1 MKYFT
6 EIMKI
11 PRASGNEGAIAEYI
25 CDFAKKR
32 GLFCV
37 KDGLN
42 NVFVRKNASKG
53 FEDREPVLFQA
64 HTDMVCERSADSEHD
79 FSRDPITPVY
89 LNGRV
94 YADKTT
100 LGADDGAGVAVMLR
114 LMDEAEPMGETEYL
128 FTTSEETGMDGAKG
142 FDYSLIHSEK
152 VVNLDSEDELE
163 ACIGCAGNLTS
174 EVKIPTKTTDTD
186 GFLARLEVF
195 GLCGGHSGIDID
207 KGRASAL
214 KVLGT
219 LLDAVYADM
228 PFGIVTLNGGGRD
241 NVIPFSAAATLCF
254 YGKREFE
261 EAEKKVKEMK
271 KELALGM
278 VKEDKARFG
287 VSLKKLKEGEKT
299 DAHQKMLT
307 FKSTSA
313 VISML
318 LLSPQGV
325 IGRYPDSGEVLAS
338 VNLGY
343 ASLEEGSVDFR
354 YLIRSARR
362 AQIVNALAQID
373 RLSHVLGGE
382 SRTVS
387 DCVGWEGRS
396 GGELQSAYKMACSEV
411 FGKEPKLTVIHAGLE
426 CGIIS
431 DGLARCGRTA
441 DIISIGADVR
451 DVHSPKESMDISS
464 LDRLYRTVRD
474 ILIFLK

>member
-1 MKYFT
+1 MEYFT

-37 KDGLN
+37 KDEYN
-42 NVFVRKNASKG
+42 NVFVRKSASKG
-53 FEDREPVLFQA
+53 FGDRKPVLFQA
-64 HTDMVCERSADSEHD
+64 HTDMVCEKTADASHD
-79 FSRDPITPVY
+79 FSKDPITPVY
-89 LNGRV
+89 KNGRV

-114 LMDEAEPMGETEYL
+114 LMDESEPMGETEYL
-128 FTTSEETGMDGAKG
+128 FTTCEETGMDGAKG

-174 EVKIPTKTTDTD
+174 EARISTKATDAD

-195 GLCGGHSGIDID
+195 GLCGGHSGIEID
-207 KGRASAL
+207 KGRVSAL

-219 LLDAVYADM
+219 LLDAIYADM
-228 PFGIVTLNGGGRD
+228 PFGIVALNGGGRD
-241 NVIPFSAAATLCF
+241 NVIPFRATATLCF
-254 YGKREFE
+254 YGKKEFE
-261 EAEKKVKEMK
+261 EASERVKEMK

-287 VSLKKLKEGEKT
+287 VSLKKLKESEKT
-299 DAHQKMLT
+299 GAHKKMLT
-307 FKSTSA
+307 FKSSSA

-325 IGRYPDSGEVLAS
+325 IDRYPDSGDVLTS
-338 VNLGY
+338 VNLGR
-343 ASLEEGSVDFR
+343 AEIKEGTATFR
-354 YLIRSARR
+354 YLIRSARKAR
-362 AQIVNALAQID
+362 VENVLAQIN

-382 SRTVS
+382 THTVS
-387 DCVGWEGRS
+387 DCVGWESARGS
-396 GGELQSAYKMACSEV
+396 ELQTAYGKACIEV
-411 FGKEPKLTVIHAGLE
+411 FGKEPEFTVIHAGLE

-431 DGLARCGRTA
+431 DGFAKCGKSA
-441 DIISIGADVR
+441 DIISIGPDIR
-451 DVHSPKESMDISS
+451 DVHSPKESMDIAS
-464 LDRLYRTVRD
+464 LDRLYRVV
-474 ILIFLK
+474 ISLLS